1 MIYDII
7 YMAHALNVS
16 KRNIIVLGENHT
28 EQHITNAKLMQI
40 TSRFENE
47 ALFTEHTTV
56 QIMKTD
62 KGDKQ
67 TIPIPPSP
75 SLIEGIFQIFTFF
88 VSLKIS
94 GNTRIPMYGGLYASQ
109 CIFALCNKF
118 IGQDFVSEDMITH
131 DTVASFNK
139 IKDILIKLCEMQG
152 ERGRTIIQELDHITY
167 HTIGNDIVDNVAFKE
182 SYKLVDDAIIFNIN
196 KMHSELPMN
205 VVFIIIVGETH
216 VDNIV
221 QELMSFGEYKVLY
234 KYDYH

>member
-7 YMAHALNVS
+7 YMADALNVS

-28 EQHITNAKLMQI
+28 KQHITNAKLMQI
-40 TSRFENE
+40 TSFFEIG

-56 QIMKTD
+56 QTMKTD
-62 KGDKQ
+62 KGNKQ
-67 TIPIPPSP
+67 TIPISPLP
-75 SLIEGIFQIFTFF
+75 SLIEGLFQIFTFF

-94 GNTRIPMYGGLYASQ
+94 GNARIPMYHDLYASQ

-118 IGQDFVSEDMITH
+118 IGQDFISEDMIIN
-131 DTVASFNK
+131 DTIMSFIK

-152 ERGRTIIQELDHITY
+152 KRGRTIIQELDHITY
-167 HTIGNDIVDNVAFKE
+167 HTLGNDIIDNLAFKE

-196 KMHSELPMN
+196 KIHTELPNN
-205 VVFIIIVGETH
+205 VAFIIIVGETH

-221 QELMSFGEYKVLY
+221 QELMSFGEYKVLFRNIQI
-234 KYDYH
+234 

>member
-7 YMAHALNVS
+7 YMADALNVGR
-16 KRNIIVLGENHT
+16 RNIIVLGENHT
-28 EQHITNAKLMQI
+28 KQYITNSKLMQI
-40 TSRFENE
+40 TSFFENE

-56 QIMKTD
+56 HTMKTH
-62 KGDKQ
+62 KGNKQ

-75 SLIEGIFQIFTFF
+75 SLIEGLFQIFTFF

-109 CIFALCNKF
+109 CIFILSNKF
-118 IGQDFVSEDMITH
+118 IGQDFISEDMIIN
-131 DTVASFNK
+131 DTVVSFNK

-167 HTIGNDIVDNVAFKE
+167 HTIGNDIVDNLAFKE

-196 KMHSELPMN
+196 KMHTELPNN
-205 VVFIIIVGETH
+205 VAFIIIVGETH

-221 QELMSFGEYKVLY
+221 QELLSFDEYKVLIRNIQI
-234 KYDYH
+234 